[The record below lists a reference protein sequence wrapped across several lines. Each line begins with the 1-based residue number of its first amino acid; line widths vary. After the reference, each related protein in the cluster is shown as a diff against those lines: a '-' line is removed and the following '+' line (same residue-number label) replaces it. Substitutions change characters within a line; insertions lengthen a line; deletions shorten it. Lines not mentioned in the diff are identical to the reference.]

1 MSTLGTIHTYADEN
15 GEEVNSRPPSR
26 LTRSHSVPI
35 VIPKVTQKKK
45 DELLE
50 QLSSQQLKTLKNM
63 R

>member
-15 GEEVNSRPPSR
+15 GEEVNSRPPR
-26 LTRSHSVPI
+26 LARSHSVPI

-50 QLSSQQLKTLKNM
+50 QLSNQQMKTLKNM